1 MTEWNRKMTLV
12 LYFDRGHLVKKK
24 KEWKFRTYTQMFTR
38 KVITY
43 NIYINLFL

>member
-24 KEWKFRTYTQMFTR
+24 KEWKFRTYPNVH
-38 KVITY
+38 KESD
-43 NIYINLFL
+43 YI